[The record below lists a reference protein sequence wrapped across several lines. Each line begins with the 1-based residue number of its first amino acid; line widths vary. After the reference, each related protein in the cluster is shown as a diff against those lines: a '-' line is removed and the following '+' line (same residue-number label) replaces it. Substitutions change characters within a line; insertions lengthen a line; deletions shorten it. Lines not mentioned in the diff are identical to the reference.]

1 MTVESLILQPEFW
14 HGHCKTRRQQF
25 IIWEYRM
32 NRPQK
37 IKKVYCELRM
47 ELGDE
52 YSDYELLKSANLLI
66 ELFADDEPI
75 TLDQLKSFG
84 IYFKDR
90 EVDEAMKDGGWRLS
104 SNEGWWDQITDDQD
118 VLSPQSR
125 AQLKNYGLE
134 LAA

>member
-1 MTVESLILQPEFW
+1 
-14 HGHCKTRRQQF
+14 
-25 IIWEYRM
+25 M

-37 IKKVYCELRM
+37 IKKVYSEFRM
-47 ELGDE
+47 KLGDE
-52 YSDYELLKSANLLI
+52 YSDCELLKSANLLT

-84 IYFKDR
+84 IYYKDR

-104 SNEGWWDQITDDQD
+104 SNEGWWDQIIDDQD
-118 VLSPQSR
+118 VLSPQSK

>member
-1 MTVESLILQPEFW
+1 
-14 HGHCKTRRQQF
+14 
-25 IIWEYRM
+25 M

-37 IKKVYCELRM
+37 IKKVYRELRV

-52 YSDYELLKSANLLI
+52 YSDYELLKSANSLI

-75 TLDQLKSFG
+75 TLEQLKNFG

-90 EVDEAMKDGGWRLS
+90 EVDEVIKDGGWKLL
-104 SNEGWWDQITDDQD
+104 SNEGWWDQITDDRD
-118 VLSPQSR
+118 VLSLQSK

>member
-1 MTVESLILQPEFW
+1 
-14 HGHCKTRRQQF
+14 
-25 IIWEYRM
+25 M

-37 IKKVYCELRM
+37 IKKVYRELRM
-47 ELGDE
+47 MLGDE
-52 YSDYELLKSANLLI
+52 YADYELLKSANSLI

>member
-1 MTVESLILQPEFW
+1 
-14 HGHCKTRRQQF
+14 
-25 IIWEYRM
+25 M

-37 IKKVYCELRM
+37 IKKVYRELRV

-52 YSDYELLKSANLLI
+52 YSDYELLKSANLLT

-75 TLDQLKSFG
+75 TLDQLKRFG
-84 IYFKDR
+84 IQFKDR
-90 EVDEAMKDGGWRLS
+90 EVDEAIKDGGWRLI

>member
-1 MTVESLILQPEFW
+1 
-14 HGHCKTRRQQF
+14 
-25 IIWEYRM
+25 M

-37 IKKVYCELRM
+37 IKKVYRELRM

-52 YSDYELLKSANLLI
+52 YLDYELLKSASLLI
-66 ELFADDEPI
+66 EIYEDDEPI

-84 IYFKDR
+84 IQFKDR
-90 EVDEAMKDGGWRLS
+90 EVDEAIKDGGWQLS
-104 SNEGWWDQITDDQD
+104 SNEGWWDQVTDDQD
-118 VLSPQSR
+118 VLSLQSK